1 MVMVR
6 RWWLLGLLLLV
17 SGGQLRAATPAETQ
31 AFRAATN
38 ALNDGFLDR
47 AERELGEFVTN
58 YPASEYLTEVTV
70 LQAQAQIQ
78 QSKFAEAIAL
88 LTERLPQA
96 DKRADEYLYWIGEAQ
111 YRSLNYLAAAETFGK
126 LIATFPQS
134 ERRLAA
140 SVSEAAAHVE
150 LGQWTNAVALLRKPE
165 GAFQQA
171 AAGNVGNELAARGF
185 LLWGEAELQQGN
197 HAGAEAALQPV
208 KDAQLKPELNWRRQY
223 LLCRIHLKV
232 NRTQEALLASDEL
245 LTVARFTKR
254 PDLIGESV
262 ALRASIFERLGDL
275 GKAAAFYELNLAPE
289 TSVERQRQALAK
301 IVELALAQNQLP
313 TAVQRLEKFLGSYT
327 NAPATDMALL
337 TLGELQ
343 LRQHVTLAGTNAPA
357 GGAPLTNQLQLAL
370 ASFDRLINGF
380 TNSSLIGKAQ
390 LGRGWCYWLAGQ
402 MPASAEAFKAAATQL
417 TPSADLAVARFKLA
431 DALFAQNDFA
441 GALENYRGA
450 LAVAADWPRAQAEL
464 TAPALYQALRA
475 GLKLNDR
482 AAASEFLRR
491 ILEFAP
497 GSKVA
502 ADSLLL
508 TGRGFADA
516 GEPEQA
522 QALFKE
528 FLEKFPEAEDR
539 PAVELLLAGALEQ
552 KGEWAPA
559 IAQYDSWL
567 ERFPT
572 NGLRPQAEFSRAT
585 AHFYAGNETNA
596 YAAFTNFVARF
607 ATNALAPVA
616 QWWVADYHW
625 RRGEFA
631 DAELNFKLIF
641 QTWRSSELAYQAGM
655 MAGRAA
661 VGWRNYQNASN
672 HFTRLTSDTNCPV
685 NLRIE
690 ATLAYGG
697 ALMLLSPAETNK
709 LANFEEAI
717 RVFGTLP
724 QLYPGTPSA
733 AQAWGEIGNCY
744 LQLAVRDSSAYL
756 AASNA
761 FHQVTNAPQA
771 GVALRSQA
779 TVGLARV
786 AEGLAGQKAGNE
798 KAALLKLARDH
809 YLDVFYAKHLREGET
824 RDLFWIKEAGLGAL
838 RVVES
843 FMTANVAGSRE
854 EWQQVKRLC
863 ETMQEL
869 LPPLRPRL
877 ERIIAKAREQLPP
890 DEK

>member
-6 RWWLLGLLLLV
+6 KCWLLGLLLLV
-17 SGGQLRAATPAETQ
+17 SGGHLRAATPAETQ

-47 AERELGEFVTN
+47 AERELGEFATN
-58 YPASEYLTEVTV
+58 HPASEYLAEAIL

-78 QSKFAEAIAL
+78 QGKFAEAIGL

-111 YRSLNYLAAAETFGK
+111 FRSLNYVAAAETFGK
-126 LIATFPQS
+126 LTATFPESQ
-134 ERRLAA
+134 RRLAA

-150 LGQWTNAVALLRKPE
+150 LGQWTNVVDLLRKPE

-185 LLWGEAELQQGN
+185 LLWAEAELQQGN

-208 KDAQLKPELNWRRQY
+208 KDAQLKPELGWRRHY
-223 LLCRIHLKV
+223 LICRIHLKV

-289 TSVERQRQALAK
+289 TPVERQRQALAK

-313 TAVQRLEKFLGSYT
+313 TAIQRLEKFLGSFT
-327 NAPATDMALL
+327 NAPSTDMALL

-343 LRQHVTLAGTNAPA
+343 LKQHLVLAPTNVVGVP
-357 GGAPLTNQLQLAL
+357 APLTNQLQQAL
-370 ASFDRLINGF
+370 ANFERVINGF
-380 TNSSLIGKAQ
+380 TNSALVGKAQ

-402 MPASAEAFKAAATQL
+402 MPASTEAFKAAAAQL
-417 TPSADLAVARFKLA
+417 PPSEDLAVARFKLA
-431 DALFAQNDFA
+431 DTLFVQNDFA
-441 GALENYRGA
+441 GALEHYRGA
-450 LAVAADWPRAQAEL
+450 LAVAADWPRAKGEL
-464 TAPALYQALRA
+464 TPPALYQALRA

-482 AAASEFLRR
+482 AAASDAMRR
-491 ILEFAP
+491 ILEFTP
-497 GSKVA
+497 DSKVA

-508 TGRGFADA
+508 TGQGFADA
-516 GEPEQA
+516 GEPEPA

-528 FLEKFPEAEDR
+528 FVEKFPDAEDR

-552 KGEWAPA
+552 KGEWGPA
-559 IAQYDSWL
+559 IAQYESWL
-567 ERFPT
+567 ERFAT
-572 NGLRPQAEFSRAT
+572 NRLRPQAEFSRAM
-585 AHFYAGNETNA
+585 AHFHGGNETNA
-596 YAAFTNFVARF
+596 HTAFTNFVARF

-625 RRGEFA
+625 RRGDFA
-631 DAELNFKLIF
+631 DAELNYKLLF
-641 QTWRSSELAYQAGM
+641 QTWRSSELAYPAGL

-744 LQLAVRDSSAYL
+744 LQLAVRDPSAYL

-761 FHQVTNAPQA
+761 FHHVTNAPQA

-779 TVGLARV
+779 AVGLARV
-786 AEGLAGQKAGNE
+786 VEGLAGQKAGNE
-798 KAALLKLARDH
+798 KTALLKLARDH

-824 RDLFWIKEAGLGAL
+824 KDLFWIKEAGLGAV

-843 FMTANVAGSRE
+843 STAANAASSRE
-854 EWQQVKRLC
+854 EWQQIKRLC

-877 ERIIAKAREQLPP
+877 DRILARAKEQVDVP
-890 DEK
+890 